1 MTREEI
7 VTALRCC
14 VRNSFSCEQCPANY
28 REGGCLTPLHYAAAD
43 LIEKQQREIEA
54 LRQANEGLRFNL
66 AAYASGKRAVEDASP
81 YAVTTDSADVGGG
94 VPDAPQWCADCHYFE
109 ACDPSGAGECK
120 APEPKVYVWYGR
132 VACENFRAKEVSP

>member
-1 MTREEI
+1 M
-7 VTALRCC
+7 
-14 VRNSFSCEQCPANY
+14 
-28 REGGCLTPLHYAAAD
+28 
-43 LIEKQQREIEA
+43 
-54 LRQANEGLRFNL
+54 